1 MTDQRFRLPR
11 GGHVDRGTL
20 LRFTVDGRELT
31 GHPGDTLA
39 SAMLANGLV
48 EVAPSLYR
56 GRPRGIVTAGVE
68 EPNALVQLG
77 GSCSEGMLPATTV
90 ELYDGLSATTLSGMG
105 RLDPTPDPAVY
116 DKKYVHTDVLVV
128 GAGAAGLAAAAAAA
142 ASGARVLLV
151 DEQPEPADR
160 SGPTSCAPPS
170 TPRPRPSYCIGPRPS
185 GRTTTTMCWHCSG
198 APTTSAQKPPKASRG
213 SGCGT
218 SGPARWS
225 SRPART
231 NVRWSSRA
239 TTGPA

>member
-11 GGHVDRGTL
+11 GGRIDRGTL

-56 GRPRGIVTAGVE
+56 GRPRGIVTTGVE

-128 GAGAAGLAAAAAAA
+128 GAGPAGLAAAAAAA

-151 DEQPEPADR
+151 DEQPEPAGRERADELR
-160 SGPTSCAPPS
+160 AALDAAPEAVVLH
-170 TPRPRPSYCIGPRPS
+170 
-185 GRTTTTMCWHCSG
+185 RTTAFGSYDDNYVLALQRRTDHLG
-198 APTTSAQKPPKASRG
+198 AAAPKASRG

-225 SRPART
+225 SRPVRT
-231 NVRWSSRA
+231 SVRWSSRA